1 MNSNCRA
8 PRSLA
13 PVRGG
18 GIVTAMKH
26 ILVALLALCLC
37 LSASGAGTFVG
48 KVTSVADGD
57 TITVTTS
64 DKKQFKIRFEGIDAP
79 EAKQPFGDKA
89 KKALSDKV
97 LNKEVT
103 VTWTKLDQYQRLLAN
118 ITVGSQ

>member
-1 MNSNCRA
+1 
-8 PRSLA
+8 
-13 PVRGG
+13 
-18 GIVTAMKH
+18 MKPTF
-26 ILVALLALCLC
+26 IALLALCLC

-64 DKKQFKIRFEGIDAP
+64 DKKQFKIRLEGIDTP
-79 EAKQPFGDKA
+79 EDEQPFGDKA
-89 KKALSDKV
+89 TKALSDKV
-97 LNKEVT
+97 LNKQVT